1 MSNWG
6 PSSKFIIIRLLFI
19 RMTLLSL
26 LILTMHRTLA
36 TGESRVGLSSLT
48 SSLSFCGRAS
58 VLRNPQVWERL
69 LVRSSDFFF
78 CPTLVL
84 KRIVFH
90 KQPQTASHALSWENK
105 FKLIIIQSQ
114 DVVRR
119 REFPK
124 HPLSCH
130 LATSNQP
137 SHGGLTSSTN
147 SPFPRISFSLPTIQ
161 CIFLDQSLGGSALTS
176 YLDSCWTGSDI

>member
-26 LILTMHRTLA
+26 LILTMRRKLA

-58 VLRNPQVWERL
+58 VLRNPQVW
-69 LVRSSDFFF
+69 SDCLWGAQIFF

-105 FKLIIIQSQ
+105 FKLVIIQSR

-161 CIFLDQSLGGSALTS
+161 CLFLDQSLGGSALTS

>member
-26 LILTMHRTLA
+26 LILTMRRTLA
-36 TGESRVGLSSLT
+36 KSASLGATACGE
-48 SSLSFCGRAS
+48 
-58 VLRNPQVWERL
+58 LR
-69 LVRSSDFFF
+69 FFF

-105 FKLIIIQSQ
+105 FKLVIIQSR

-161 CIFLDQSLGGSALTS
+161 CLFLDQSLGGSALTS